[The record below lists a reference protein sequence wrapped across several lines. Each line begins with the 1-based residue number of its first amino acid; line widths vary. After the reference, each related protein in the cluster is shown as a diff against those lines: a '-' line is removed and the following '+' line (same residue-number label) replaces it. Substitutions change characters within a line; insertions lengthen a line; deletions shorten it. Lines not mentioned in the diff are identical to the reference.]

1 MYKNIYMY
9 NIHTIY
15 GHINMAE
22 IHIMVKAMKGAGLRG
37 QDKDLNGICNVSF
50 C

>member
-1 MYKNIYMY
+1 MY

-22 IHIMVKAMKGAGLRG
+22 IHIMVKAMKDGTERTGQGLEW
-37 QDKDLNGICNVSF
+37 DM
-50 C
+50 